1 VGYVEDLRGKKQG
14 QGRPRWRAR
23 YRDPSGRERSKSF
36 ARKVDAERFLVGVE
50 NAKLRGAYVDPA
62 AGRVPFSEWAEPWYN
77 TTAALRH
84 TTRRDYRKLLDQ
96 QVLPA
101 FAGDSLAG
109 IDALAVREWVADL
122 VAGGLSARRARKA
135 HAVLSQVLAS
145 AVEGGRL
152 TRNVAAGIKLPKVQR
167 TEMHFLDAEQVEAL
181 AEVIDARYGTLIR
194 FAAYSGMRPSELAAL
209 RVGRLDLLRGTARVV
224 EAAPEVDGHLHW
236 SGVKTHEARTVR
248 LPRSIVEE
256 LGGYLACRPRDPEA
270 LVFTAPLGA
279 PLRWSKW
286 GKAFFKPALR
296 AAGLPE
302 GLRLYDLRHTC
313 ASLLIAQGASVKA
326 VQAQLG
332 HATASITLDTYG
344 HLFPS
349 EMEALADR
357 LEQARTAAL
366 ANRERTPCGP
376 TVVVLSESAGR

>member
-1 VGYVEDLRGKKQG
+1 MGYVEDLRGKKQG
-14 QGRPRWRAR
+14 RGRPRWRAR

-36 ARKVDAERFLVGVE
+36 ARKVDAERFLVSVE
-50 NAKLRGAYVDPA
+50 DAKLRGAYVDPA
-62 AGRVPFSEWAEPWYN
+62 AGRVPFAEWAERWFN

-109 IDALAVREWVADL
+109 IDALTVREWVADL

-181 AEVIDARYGTLIR
+181 AEVIDPRYGTLIR
-194 FAAYSGMRPSELAAL
+194 FASYSGLRPSELTAL

-224 EAAPEVDGHLHW
+224 EAAPEVDGRLHW

-248 LPRSIVEE
+248 LPRSVADE
-256 LGGYLACRPRDPEA
+256 LGGYLAGRPRDPED
-270 LVFTAPLGA
+270 LVFPAPLGG
-279 PLRWSKW
+279 PLRPHTWIKS
-286 GKAFFKPALR
+286 FFKPAVR

-302 GLRLYDLRHTC
+302 DLRLYDLRHTC
-313 ASLLIAQGASVKA
+313 ASLLIAQGAKRPPGCSVRICR
-326 VQAQLG
+326 G
-332 HATASITLDTYG
+332 
-344 HLFPS
+344 
-349 EMEALADR
+349 
-357 LEQARTAAL
+357 ARVS
-366 ANRERTPCGP
+366 CG
-376 TVVVLSESAGR
+376 GRR